1 MYMLTNEQREC
12 FGLVKIED
20 TWELLEVK
28 ASPYDNFQTYAFV
41 DGTQLKKCIVVGEKE
56 YQEFTYEDEYLS
68 DDLKFILPKTHK
80 GKPVLLSSSNLLK
93 RTHFGMTLAYAGEYL
108 ALYNKTSEL
117 DYYINSY
124 DGYDPKN
131 LEDFIEWVEKWC
143 EETTVEDIEDI
154 KSFANQPRKHIK
166 YKEGDVFRYKI
177 NRRLYGYGRLIL
189 NYDLLRKNKTPFWDC
204 LFGKPLLVSAYHIV
218 TEDKNVSI
226 EELAKLKSLPSGLMM
241 DNSLY
246 YGQFE
251 IIGNILVD
259 SEKEDYNIRYGHS
272 ISRDEKAV
280 VFQQGKTFIKLD
292 NEVVVHGGFSN
303 NGIGF
308 CMDVELPILL
318 ACIKEN
324 SNQPYWDWK
333 NTFKIQDDLRNPKF
347 IQELKDIEE
356 QLGIEIKV
364 NC

>member
-1 MYMLTNEQREC
+1 MFMLTNEQREC

-20 TWELLEVK
+20 NWECLEVK
-28 ASPYDNFQTYAFV
+28 ASPYDNFKTYAFV
-41 DGTQLKKCIVVGEKE
+41 DGTQLKKCITIGEKE
-56 YQEFTYEDEYLS
+56 YQELAYENEFLS
-68 DDLKFILPKTHK
+68 DDLKLILPKTPK
-80 GKPVLLSSSNLLK
+80 GKPILFSSSNLLK
-93 RTHFGMTLAYAGEYL
+93 RTNVGMTLVYAERYL
-108 ALYNKTSEL
+108 ALYNETSEL

-124 DGYDPKN
+124 DGYEP
-131 LEDFIEWVEKWC
+131 EDFEDFVKWVEKWC
-143 EETTVEDIEDI
+143 AETTPEDIEDV
-154 KSFANQPRKHIK
+154 KNFASQPRKHIK

-189 NYDLLRKNKTPFWDC
+189 NYDLLRKNKIPFWDC

-218 TEDKNVSI
+218 TEDKNVTV
-226 EELAKLKSLPSGLMM
+226 EELANLKSIPSGLMM

-251 IIGNILVD
+251 IIGNIPVD
-259 SEKEDYNIRYGHS
+259 PEKEDYNIRYGNT
-272 ISRDEKAV
+272 ISYGEKAV
-280 VFQQGKTFIKLD
+280 LFQQGKTFMEIE
-292 NEVVVHGGFSN
+292 NTSVVHGGFSN

-308 CMDVELPILL
+308 CMDIELPILL
-318 ACIKEN
+318 NCIKAN

-333 NTFKIQDDLRNPKF
+333 NTFEVQSDLRNPKF
-347 IQELKDIEE
+347 KKELKDIEK

>member
-1 MYMLTNEQREC
+1 MFMLTNEQREC

-20 TWELLEVK
+20 TWECLEVK
-28 ASPYDNFQTYAFV
+28 ASPYDNYKTYAFV

-56 YQEFTYEDEYLS
+56 YWEYTYDNEFLS
-68 DDLKFILPKTHK
+68 DDLKYILPKTQK

-93 RTHFGMTLAYAGEYL
+93 RTRNGMTLSYAGTYL
-108 ALYNKTSEL
+108 ALYNATSEL

-124 DGYDPKN
+124 DGFLPQN
-131 LEDFIEWVEKWC
+131 LEDFVKWVEKWC
-143 EETTVEDIEDI
+143 AETTPEDIEDI
-154 KSFANQPRKHIK
+154 KKFASQPRKHIK

-189 NYDLLRKNKTPFWDC
+189 NYDLLRKNKIPFWDC

-218 TEDKNVSI
+218 TEDKNVSV

-251 IIGNILVD
+251 IIGNIPVD
-259 SEKEDYNIRYGHS
+259 PEKEDYNIRYGNS
-272 ISRDEKAV
+272 ISRNEKAV
-280 VFQQGKTFIKLD
+280 MFQQGKTFMKID
-292 NEVVVHGGFSN
+292 NANAVHGGFIN

-308 CMDVELPILL
+308 QMLTTKLPILL
-318 ACIKEN
+318 ECIKEG
-324 SNQPYWDWK
+324 SNKPYWDQNNHFVQK
-333 NTFKIQDDLRNPKF
+333 DLRNPKF
-347 IQELKDIEE
+347 SNELKDVEK